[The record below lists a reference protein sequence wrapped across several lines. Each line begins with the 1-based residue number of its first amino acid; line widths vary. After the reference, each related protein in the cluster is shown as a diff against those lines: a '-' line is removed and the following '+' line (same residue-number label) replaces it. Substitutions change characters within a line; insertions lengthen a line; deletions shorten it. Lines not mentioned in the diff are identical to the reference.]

1 MYFRRAVSISATLFV
16 LHFSVALAF
25 WLYVLV
31 MIDVDSTVAPN
42 HTFDLSVCIGLLAMS
57 IASLAASLRRAF
69 YWSVALLG
77 VVLCASAILFVRD
90 ISQHRYQLFAMEL
103 DQGTIIITEH

>member
-1 MYFRRAVSISATLFV
+1 
-16 LHFSVALAF
+16 
-25 WLYVLV
+25 

-42 HTFDLSVCIGLLAMS
+42 HTFDLLVCIGLLAMS
-57 IASLAASLRRAF
+57 IASLRRAF
-69 YWSVALLG
+69 NWSVALLG

-103 DQGTIIITEH
+103 DQGTIIINEH